1 MKKLLELLKTT
12 AIEWDYREATRMGA
26 SLAFYSVLSMAPLVV
41 LAVGMCALIFGTER
55 AQLQLLDQL
64 RQMVGG
70 DAARFVGTVL
80 KSAQH
85 PAPGVVANAVG
96 VATLLLGAS
105 GVFVELHR
113 DLDRLWGI
121 EPTDISSIWRFITDR
136 LFSFGMVLGIGFLLL
151 VSLSIS
157 AALAAVGKFFGRFGW
172 LIPGL
177 WESMNF
183 VFSVAVIT
191 GMFSLIFR
199 VVPTIKLPWRSIWR
213 GAALTAVLFTAGKT
227 LIGIYL
233 GKAGIGSAY
242 GAAGSLV
249 VLIAW
254 VYYSAQIFFF
264 GAIFTHVYAVEHQL
278 CPANRLPAANGRQ
291 ASNPHPN
298 ASGTAFCNTG

>member
-1 MKKLLELLKTT
+1 
-12 AIEWDYREATRMGA
+12 MGA
-26 SLAFYSVLSMAPLVV
+26 SLAFYSVLSMAPLAV

-55 AQLQLLDQL
+55 AQMQLLDQL
-64 RQMVGG
+64 REMVGD
-70 DAARFVGTVL
+70 DAARFVGSVL

-85 PAPGVVANAVG
+85 PASGVVANAVG
-96 VATLLLGAS
+96 LATLLLGAS
-105 GVFVELHR
+105 GVFVELHTA
-113 DLDRLWGI
+113 LDRLWGL
-121 EPTDISSIWRFITDR
+121 EPADISSIWEFIKDR

-157 AALAAVGKFFGRFGW
+157 AALAAIGKFFGRFGW
-172 LIPGL
+172 FPPGL
-177 WESMNF
+177 WEAMNF
-183 VFSVAVIT
+183 GFSVVVIT

-199 VVPTIKLPWRSIWR
+199 IVPTIKLPWRSIWR

-233 GKAGIGSAY
+233 GKAGIGSPY

-264 GAIFTHVYAVEHQL
+264 GAIFTRVYAVRHRL
-278 CPANRLPAANGRQ
+278 CPANCAPAVDSPGGL
-291 ASNPHPN
+291 HP
-298 ASGTAFCNTG
+298 APQR